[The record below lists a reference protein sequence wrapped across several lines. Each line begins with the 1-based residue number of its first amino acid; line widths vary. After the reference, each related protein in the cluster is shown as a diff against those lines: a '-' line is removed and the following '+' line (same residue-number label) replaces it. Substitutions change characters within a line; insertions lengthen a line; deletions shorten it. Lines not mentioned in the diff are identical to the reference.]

1 MKMIEKL
8 KEIYKD
14 EDYFDPY
21 LLESEIEN
29 WPETRVLLP
38 EPSDDDDDTDNDD
51 VDVIYIKNEE
61 QFFEPIDVENFM
73 VTELGDDYLVIK
85 CGGDWQEPYEIRI
98 EILND
103 NLTVVS
109 YELTDFGDADEIDM
123 NEVLELE

>member
-29 WPETRVLLP
+29 WPEIP

-85 CGGDWQEPYEIRI
+85 CGGDWQDPYEVRI
-98 EILND
+98 EISND

-109 YELTDFGDADEIDM
+109 YELTYFEGDEIDM
-123 NEVLELE
+123 DEVLEFEN